1 VKKAKRID
9 RVLNSLHSEEEVVR
23 RLPEIEMIDDDEIRQ
38 SVIDTYLDG
47 CPDYFWEE
55 PSSSSGEYHSPD
67 ETGKHGNWLHVKRVF
82 AEYCNLSESYV
93 EAGVLTEW
101 ERDAGKAAALIHD
114 MMKYGWPSENNQH
127 TVSNHDV
134 IAANVA
140 RFIGDVPKEVY
151 LLIHAHMGAWGDGMT
166 PQNERQWLLHFA
178 DKAASGKKED
188 NLAVY
193 EPADELIDSITGLN
207 QIAIEV

>member
-1 VKKAKRID
+1 MQKAKRINA
-9 RVLNSLHSEEEVVR
+9 VINSLQYEEEVIR
-23 RLPEIEMIDDDEIRQ
+23 RLPEIEMIEDDTIRQ
-38 SVIDTYLDG
+38 SVIDTYLHG
-47 CPDYFWEE
+47 CPDSFWEN
-55 PSSSSGEYHSPD
+55 PSSSSGKYHSPD
-67 ETGKHGNWLHVKRVF
+67 ETGAHGNWLHVKRVF

-93 EAGVLTEW
+93 EAGVMTEW

-114 MMKYGWPSENNQH
+114 MMKYGWPSDNNQH
-127 TVSNHDV
+127 TVSDHDV

-140 RFIGDVPKEVY
+140 RYIGDVPREVY
-151 LLIHAHMGAWGDGMT
+151 LLVHSHMGPWAEGMT

-193 EPADELIDSITGLN
+193 EPAEELEQEIDGLN
-207 QIAIEV
+207 RIEA